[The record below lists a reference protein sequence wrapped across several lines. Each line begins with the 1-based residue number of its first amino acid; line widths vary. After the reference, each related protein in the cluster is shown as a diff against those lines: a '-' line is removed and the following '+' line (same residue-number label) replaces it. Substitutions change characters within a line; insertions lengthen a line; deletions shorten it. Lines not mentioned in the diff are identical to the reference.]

1 VAALLAAS
9 LLGGCGADEEGP
21 PPADRQVRTVVERFA
36 AATASKD
43 YQTICND
50 LLSRALIHTVEEIG
64 LRCETALERGLGD
77 VQAPKLEIRQVRV
90 TGDRALVSVHST
102 AQGQAPSDDA
112 LQLVK
117 EHDQWR
123 IAALAAPQGGGTS
136 TTTTPTTTTSTGTTS
151 TGTTSTATATTTT
164 P

>member
-1 VAALLAAS
+1 M
-9 LLGGCGADEEGP
+9 
-21 PPADRQVRTVVERFA
+21 RTVVERFA
-36 AATASKD
+36 AASASKD

-50 LLSRALIHTVEEIG
+50 LLSRALVARVEEVG
-64 LRCETALERGLGD
+64 LRCETALQRGLGE

-90 TGDRALVSVHST
+90 NGGRALVSVHST

-123 IAALAAPQGGGTS
+123 IAALAAPQAGGTS
-136 TTTTPTTTTSTGTTS
+136 TTTTAAATTSVPTPDHGDRERR
-151 TGTTSTATATTTT
+151 TTTT